1 MSPLPS
7 VQHADPNQEN
17 TYANVQARTAAVE
30 TDVQSMKGHINSL
43 DTRLGQV
50 EKALTAGFDEVKTLV
65 MQGRSVSWPL
75 VLATVGLVLSVGLFL
90 RTEFKEHIKDGHL
103 KTQAHMAV
111 LERDL
116 QWLNKA
122 LVASPP
128 PPRRP
133 ITVSPIETP

>member
-7 VQHADPNQEN
+7 VQHADPNQEH

-75 VLATVGLVLSVGLFL
+75 VLATVGLSGIGGSLFTRWLSG
-90 RTEFKEHIKDGHL
+90 
-103 KTQAHMAV
+103 
-111 LERDL
+111 
-116 QWLNKA
+116 
-122 LVASPP
+122 S
-128 PPRRP
+128 
-133 ITVSPIETP
+133 